1 MGYDFILLRL
11 RQPLAPCPAR
21 IPPHFGAD
29 SVLPI
34 ADLAP
39 LHDAVRAS
47 PLFDPGS
54 VEFDGGRFLWRTPDG
69 GTLDVRLIA
78 QGLNID
84 THAHWD
90 HVAELFDLVLAVWPE
105 TALFDLQKAQVHDP
119 ASFRAFVER
128 SYREAAERAAA
139 KAAQVGAGDAG
150 DAGHA
155 AGTG

>member
-1 MGYDFILLRL
+1 MVRLTTAMGYDFILFRL

-21 IPPHFGAD
+21 IPPDFGAD

-34 ADLAP
+34 DDP
-39 LHDAVRAS
+39 SPMHDAVRAS

-54 VEFDGGRFLWRTPDG
+54 VDFDSTHFLWRTPDG
-69 GTLDVRLIA
+69 GTLEVRTIA
-78 QGLNID
+78 QGINID

-90 HVAELFDLVLAVWPE
+90 HVAELFDVVLAVWPE
-105 TALFDLQKAQVHDP
+105 TALFDLQKALVHDP

-139 KAAQVGAGDAG
+139 KAAQDGGS
-150 DAGHA
+150 
-155 AGTG
+155 